1 MPDCPANTYLL
12 PRSLGRKRD
21 PGRVSSTPSESCP
34 LPNPK
39 SLVQHAHLLCP
50 LSREAQQMRPSSI
63 SCKPPAG
70 RTPVPIDNPM
80 RGGFILLGLCCL
92 WPSSY
97 FPLPDRLAGPSG
109 SLGGRGLPLLLFC
122 LSLLCFPR
130 EHDRGGGRMGSSPP
144 ALAWTQR
151 SFIHIR
157 SFSRRGAFLLSS
169 FPPSSSSCF
178 SVNRISQIVLAGI
191 YKKLLLSL

>member
-1 MPDCPANTYLL
+1 MSEILARLYAATAEQEDHARIAQPTHTSYPMVLVPTRRN
-12 PRSLGRKRD
+12 RD
-21 PGRVSSTPSESCP
+21 PGRVSSLPSESWP

-39 SLVQHAHLLCP
+39 SLVQHAHLLSP

-80 RGGFILLGLCCL
+80 PGGFILLGLCCL

-97 FPLPDRLAGPSG
+97 FPVPERLAGPSG

-122 LSLLCFPR
+122 LSLLSFPR
-130 EHDRGGGRMGSSPP
+130 EHDRGGGMDSSPP
-144 ALAWTQR
+144 PPAHAWTQR

-157 SFSRRGAFLLSS
+157 SFSR
-169 FPPSSSSCF
+169 
-178 SVNRISQIVLAGI
+178 
-191 YKKLLLSL
+191 